1 MPKHTFWTLLTV
13 NLLGQTAIF
22 PINQQTKMTPSCV
35 QYTINLKA
43 TDQLMSEVTLSSLGG
58 FSLTETVSKH
68 ETEKL
73 PTHINSQII
82 IAYLVGLK

>member
-1 MPKHTFWTLLTV
+1 
-13 NLLGQTAIF
+13 
-22 PINQQTKMTPSCV
+22 
-35 QYTINLKA
+35 
-43 TDQLMSEVTLSSLGG
+43 MSEVTLSSLGG